1 MKNKENEN
9 KLGYHRLSNTQN
21 PDWSEFWGAQFSP
34 LKIFFWKLYEAY
46 RLRTYI
52 RLLKKID
59 LERKTIIELGGGSGY
74 LLGLIS
80 LRKKAIPQVIDNSK
94 EAYEFYKKSGAKLGI
109 KYLKKDMFRHA
120 GKYDVVM
127 SDGLIEHFHKK
138 ERVLSIHKKLMKKKG
153 ICIIFVP
160 KNSWFV
166 RNICDIFALKIG
178 YEERLFLDELKGE
191 AEKAG
196 LKVIDSISDM
206 HMTGI
211 LCRK

>member
-1 MKNKENEN
+1 M
-9 KLGYHRLSNTQN
+9 HNTPN
-21 PDWSEFWGAQFSP
+21 WSKFWAVSSSP
-34 LKIFFWKLYEAY
+34 MIMFFWKAYEKY
-46 RLRTYI
+46 RISTYM

-59 LERKTIIELGGGSGY
+59 LQGKTIIELGGGSGY

-94 EAYEFYKKSGAKLGI
+94 EAYEFYKKSGAKLGV
-109 KYLKKDMFRHA
+109 KYLRKDMFKHT
-120 GKYDVVM
+120 GKYDAVM
-127 SDGLIEHFHKK
+127 SDGLIEHFQKK
-138 ERVLSIHKKLMKKKG
+138 ERLKLISLHKKLMKKNG
-153 ICIIFVP
+153 LCIIFVP
-160 KNSWFV
+160 KKSWYVKKNSFLL
-166 RNICDIFALKIG
+166 DG
-178 YEERLFLDELKGE
+178 YEKQFSPDELKGE